1 MVFHDAINI
10 LKCTVCHLIRIA
22 QEIFVGMGI
31 GTVKRITVMVDVG
44 TDVIIITIIIT
55 TIIIE
60 THHPITHSQASGE
73 TVVEADLLE
82 VAEQDDIPQ
91 ATRTVV
97 EEVPAV
103 AEAQEDILQVL
114 PAAVTLMMIEAHQV
128 EEALPAAVAHQ
139 VVEVAPAVVA
149 EREDTKQSCS

>member
-1 MVFHDAINI
+1 
-10 LKCTVCHLIRIA
+10 
-22 QEIFVGMGI
+22 MGI

-73 TVVEADLLE
+73 TMVEADLLE
-82 VAEQDDIPQ
+82 VEVQDVTLQ

-97 EEVPAV
+97 VEVPVV
-103 AEAQEDILQVL
+103 AAEQEDILQALPAAATLTMIEALQVEAVL
-114 PAAVTLMMIEAHQV
+114 PAAVHLA
-128 EEALPAAVAHQ
+128 
-139 VVEVAPAVVA
+139 VEVALAVVA
-149 EREDTKQSCS
+149 EQEDTNLLRM